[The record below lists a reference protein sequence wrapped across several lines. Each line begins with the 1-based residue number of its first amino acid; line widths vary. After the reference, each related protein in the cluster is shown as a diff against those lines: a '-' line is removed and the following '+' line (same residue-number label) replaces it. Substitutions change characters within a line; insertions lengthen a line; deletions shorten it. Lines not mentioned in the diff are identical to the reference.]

1 MRTWKSKRCRWP
13 TAVPDQAP
21 VLLLVLALAAGA
33 AAAQPQPAAVT
44 PVAAGPA
51 VPAELE
57 LYLEVSLNGVATGQL
72 SRFVQQGGALHASAA
87 TLRELGLK
95 WPDSAT
101 TSGLVPLT
109 RLTGLRVV
117 YDAPLQRLTLTAPLN
132 MLDRPVTRIGAA
144 VEPRAIA
151 DPAAVI
157 PGLVFNYDVYGQQSG
172 GIRTLSGFTETRL
185 FGVGPGVWSNS
196 MVSRAATRQQ
206 GLSAH
211 DNTRL
216 DTYWQRDFPDQ
227 MLSLSFGDVIT
238 GSLPWSR
245 AARIGGIRL
254 SRNFS
259 LQPYRVNTPL
269 ASFQGSAVLPSTVD
283 LFVNGLK
290 QSSQQVQPGEFQL
303 SGIPSL
309 GGTGQAQM
317 VITDITGQ
325 RRVVSFD
332 LYGAPQLLEKG
343 LTDWSLDLGS
353 LREDY
358 GIRSFSY
365 GAPIASASARHGLS
379 NDITVEGHAE
389 AGRGIVQAGAGGVWR
404 LGGQGGVASA
414 SLALSHGG
422 AADGL
427 TPGAL
432 ALRPGADD
440 NTGAQWA
447 MGYQWNSRRF
457 TVSLNTLRRDSG
469 FRDVATLPGDTSSR
483 GTDSAY
489 FGVSGGWGQV
499 GLSFVRQQQF
509 GTATSR
515 YANLSWSRQM
525 PGSNASLSVNLN
537 RNLDNPAESVL
548 YVAWSMPLERKLT
561 VAGSLRSMGSSK
573 SLVFDAAR
581 SPEGGD
587 AGGIGWRVQ
596 AGAGDSTSAQGQLT
610 HLGRYGQLMAGVSQA
625 GGLDGM
631 PSSRS
636 IYGSASGGVV
646 VAEGRAFA
654 SRRVDDAFALVSAG
668 MEGIPVH
675 LENRVVGETDA
686 RGMLFVTQ
694 LNSHQNN
701 RLNID
706 TLRLPADIRIERSSL
721 TVVPS
726 SRSGVVARFPMRRVL
741 AVELSLRDAKGAWLP
756 AGSNVWLEVPGQT
769 PAKPE
774 PLTVMGYDGLVY
786 LEDPPAGASL
796 IVELEDGA
804 CRAALP
810 ASPEPSGLINLGVL
824 TCQ

>member
-13 TAVPDQAP
+13 TAVPDPAP
-21 VLLLVLALAAGA
+21 VLFLVLALVAGTA
-33 AAAQPQPAAVT
+33 GAQPQPAPSSSQT
-44 PVAAGPA
+44 MAAD
-51 VPAELE
+51 LE
-57 LYLEVSLNGVATGQL
+57 LYLDVSLNGVASGQL
-72 SRFVQQGGALHASAA
+72 SRFVQQGKVLHASAA

-95 WPDSAT
+95 WPGSAAA
-101 TSGLVPLT
+101 SGLVALDS
-109 RLTGLRVV
+109 LAGLRVV
-117 YDAPLQRLTLTAPLN
+117 YDAPLQRLTLTAPLE
-132 MLDRPVTRIGAA
+132 MLDRPLTRIGATT
-144 VEPRAIA
+144 EPRAIA

-157 PGLVFNYDVYGQQSG
+157 PGLVINYDVYAQQSG
-172 GIRTLSGFTETRL
+172 GLRTLSGFTETRL

-196 MVSRAATRQQ
+196 MVSRAVTEPQ
-206 GLSAH
+206 GPSAQ

-227 MLSLSFGDVIT
+227 MLSLSVGDVIT
-238 GSLPWSR
+238 GSLPWTR
-245 AARIGGIRL
+245 AVRVGGIRL

-332 LYGAPQLLEKG
+332 LYGAPQLLEQG

-353 LREDY
+353 LRRDY
-358 GIRSFSY
+358 GIHSFSY
-365 GAPIASASARHGLS
+365 GAAIASASARHGWS
-379 NDITVEGHAE
+379 TDATVEGHAE

-404 LGGQGGVASA
+404 LGGLGGVASG
-414 SLALSHGG
+414 SLAFSHGG
-422 AADGL
+422 ETNTLA
-427 TPGAL
+427 PGAA
-432 ALRPGADD
+432 ALNPGASDK
-440 NTGAQWA
+440 TGMQWA

-457 TVSLNTLRRDSG
+457 TVSLNTQRRGSG
-469 FRDVATLPGDTSSR
+469 FRDVAALPGDLLSR

-499 GLSFVRQQQF
+499 GLSVVRQQPY
-509 GTATSR
+509 GVAASR

-525 PGSNASLSVNLN
+525 PGSNASLSVNIN
-537 RNLDNPAESVL
+537 RNLDNAAESAL
-548 YVAWSMPLERKLT
+548 YVAWSMPLERKLA
-561 VAGSLRSMGSSK
+561 VGASLRTVGSSR
-573 SLVFDAAR
+573 SLVADASR

-596 AGAGDSTSAQGQLT
+596 AGAGDSTNAQGQLT
-610 HLGRYGQLMAGVSQA
+610 YLGRYGQVMAGVSQL
-625 GGLDGM
+625 GGQDGT

-636 IYGSASGGVV
+636 IFASASGGVV
-646 VAEGRAFA
+646 VAENRVFA
-654 SRRVDDAFALVSAG
+654 SRRVDDAFALVSTGVEG
-668 MEGIPVH
+668 MPVH

-706 TLRLPADIRIERSSL
+706 TLRLPADMRVERSSL

-741 AVELSLRDAKGAWLP
+741 AVELALRDVKGDWLS
-756 AGSNVWLEVPGQT
+756 AGSSVWLEMPGGT
-769 PAKPE
+769 APAAA

-786 LEDPPAGASL
+786 LEDPPAGANL
-796 IVELEDGA
+796 RVELEDGT
-804 CRAALP
+804 CRAVLP
-810 ASPEPSGLINLGVL
+810 PSPEPSGLINLGVL